1 MGIEDNDLGIMGN
14 ESRDC
19 MIIVY
24 EEDKREI
31 MYFLT
36 KRKALKYLIK
46 EYRNGDKE
54 LFEELKRE
62 DLLSLNAEFEKEY
75 IQIEGINPGDPFYV

>member
-1 MGIEDNDLGIMGN
+1 MDNDLGIMGN
-14 ESRDC
+14 ESRDY
-19 MIIVY
+19 MIVVY

-36 KRKALKYLIK
+36 KGKALKYLIK